1 MRGPAPQHPITLT
14 MEERAQLQHLVRA
27 HTTPHALRVRAQIVL
42 IAHDHPDWNNQP
54 LAATVACSDRTVRK
68 WRARW
73 VATQQLTDA
82 PRSGAPRRFP
92 PEVRAQAVA
101 VACSLPAQQQTPLA
115 RWSYTALAQRLAEL
129 SPEAAPAPR
138 TVGRWLRADKLKPW
152 RYHSW
157 QHIHDPVA
165 FLARARPVL
174 QLYAWAAQLW
184 SLGTWVVCLDEKT
197 SIQARE
203 GETPPR
209 PARPGQGMWV
219 NPRYHRRGAV
229 QLFASLSVCDGQ
241 VAGQCRARRKFTD
254 LQAFVTEVLLPEA
267 RRRGVHTVA
276 LILDNGPTHA
286 PQQLARWLSEQE
298 TVWGITVQV
307 YWLPVRASWLDQ
319 MEIWFSVL
327 QRKRLQPNHFASCAD
342 LTTAIEEFIQHY
354 NTTAQPIQ
362 WTYTVDKLE
371 QKLGTHL

>member
-1 MRGPAPQHPITLT
+1 MRRVP
-14 MEERAQLQHLVRA
+14 ERLGV
-27 HTTPHALRVRAQIVL
+27 
-42 IAHDHPDWNNQP
+42 
-54 LAATVACSDRTVRK
+54 S
-68 WRARW
+68 
-73 VATQQLTDA
+73 
-82 PRSGAPRRFP
+82 P

-101 VACSLPAQQQTPLA
+101 IACSLPAQHQTPLA
-115 RWSYTALAQRLAEL
+115 RWSHTTVARRLAVL
-129 SPEAAPAPR
+129 APAPAPARR

-157 QHIHDPVA
+157 QHIHDPRA

-184 SLGTWVVCLDEKT
+184 SWGVWVVCLDEKT

-203 GETPPR
+203 GESPPR
-209 PARPGQGMWV
+209 PARPGRGMLV

-229 QLFASLSVCDGQ
+229 QLFASLSVHDGH
-241 VAGQCRARRKFTD
+241 VAGQCRERRQFRD
-254 LQAFVTEVLLPEA
+254 LQAYVGEVLLPEA

-286 PQQLARWLSEQE
+286 PKQLERWLADQE
-298 TVWGITVQV
+298 AVWGITMQV

-327 QRKRLQPNHFASCAD
+327 QRQRLQPNHFASCAD

-354 NTTAQPIQ
+354 NATAQPIH
-362 WTYTVDKLE
+362 WTYTVEKLE